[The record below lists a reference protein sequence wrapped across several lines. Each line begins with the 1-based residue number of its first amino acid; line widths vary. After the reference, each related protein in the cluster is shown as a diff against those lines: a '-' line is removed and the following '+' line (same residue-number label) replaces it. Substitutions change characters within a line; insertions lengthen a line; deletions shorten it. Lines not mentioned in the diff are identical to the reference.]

1 MDNIETKIQQS
12 FNARYMSFEEV
23 AKSFIVSEHFEN
35 IIKPEHTILTGSRGC
50 GKTTLLKMLHPK
62 ALHAWNTDE
71 GRDIKNKI
79 EFTGIYIPSDRQWG
93 SQLITF
99 QQRFPNNTKFVHDV
113 FRGVINSNVLIAVC
127 STFNALIETH
137 EVEVGFE
144 IELALK
150 LIENWDIPKPVSPHL
165 DDITIKIRK
174 MVSDFNAY
182 YRQGTI
188 AETLPNLCYKS
199 YIDLASIA
207 IDCFNSLNKQGKYKK
222 ITCKDKWAL
231 CFDELEIM
239 PDFFQNEIVNY
250 DLRGISDQRLLL
262 KLTSTPGLDKLS
274 IENNL
279 KPREIDDYT
288 ILKLWIYD
296 TRSQKKWRN
305 FCEKY
310 MKFIFE
316 GYYNRNV
323 NLNTL
328 FGRKLEYNKGLK
340 AVEGT
345 AFAKSKSDG
354 DDGENQFSED
364 GLMWEVMRLL
374 QEYDDSFYHY
384 LMKKGIDPFNPVPK
398 NKSQEAAVHRKI
410 KPIVLYRYYFTESSK
425 TGKTKKLR
433 SRNINAFNNGK
444 EYIFDIADGNPRA
457 FAYLVN
463 EFIDKIQF
471 EKNAVQ
477 EMPIPLQSRTIY
489 SFSKNY
495 FHKRILNYPRN
506 EIKINNNKDLLYE
519 IIDKI
524 GNYFFEKIVI
534 DDFNPD
540 PVIFFY
546 TSSSETWLNNFIE
559 IALEAGAIFKVE
571 EEIRIK
577 GLKKTRDV
585 YRLSYSL
592 YPIYKLPKVD
602 YNPILLSRILQD
614 YTKDTNILTLFSD
627 NEMEL

>member
-1 MDNIETKIQQS
+1 MVNTESKFQQS

-62 ALHAWNTDE
+62 ALHSWNTSE
-71 GRDIKNKI
+71 GNVIKNKI
-79 EFTGIYIPSDRQWG
+79 DFTGIYIPSDRQWG
-93 SQLITF
+93 SQLMTF
-99 QQRFPNNTKFVHDV
+99 QQKFPNNIEFVHNV

-127 STFNALIETH
+127 STFNALIETSDI
-137 EVEVGFE
+137 EPGFE
-144 IELALK
+144 IELGLK
-150 LIENWDIPKPVSPHL
+150 LIENWEISTPVSPHL

-182 YRQGTI
+182 YRQGII
-188 AETLPNLCYKS
+188 AETLPSICYKT
-199 YIDLASIA
+199 YIDLVSISV
-207 IDCFNSLNKQGKYKK
+207 DCFNSLNKQCKYRK
-222 ITCKDKWAL
+222 IICKDKWAL

-239 PDFFQNEIVNY
+239 PDFFQKEIVNY

-274 IENNL
+274 IKGNL
-279 KPREIDDYT
+279 KPTEIDDYT

-305 FCEKY
+305 YCEKY
-310 MKFIFE
+310 MKFAFE
-316 GYYNRNV
+316 EYYNRKI

-328 FGRKLEYNKGLK
+328 FGKNIDYNKGLR

-345 AFAKSKSDG
+345 VFAKSKSDG

-364 GLMWEVMRLL
+364 GIMWEVMRLL
-374 QEYDDSFYHY
+374 QEYDNSFYHY
-384 LMKKGIDPFNPVPK
+384 LVKKGVDPFNPIPK
-398 NKSQEAAVHRKI
+398 NKNQEAAIHRKI
-410 KPIVLYRYYFTESSK
+410 KPIVLYRYYFTEVSK
-425 TGKTKKLR
+425 TGKGKKIR
-433 SRNINAFNNGK
+433 SRNVNAFNNGK

-457 FAYLVN
+457 FAYLVS
-463 EFIDKIQF
+463 EFVDKIHF
-471 EKNAVQ
+471 ENSTVQ

-495 FHKRILNYPRN
+495 FHKKILNYPKN
-506 EIKINNNKDLLYE
+506 EITVNNHKDLLYE

-524 GNYFFEKIVI
+524 GNYFFDKMVMEN
-534 DDFNPD
+534 FNPD

-546 TSSSETWLNNFIE
+546 INSGETLLNNFIE

-571 EEIRIK
+571 EEIKVK
-577 GLKKTRDV
+577 GIKKTRDV

-602 YNPILLSRILQD
+602 YNPIPLSRILQD
-614 YTKDTNILTLFSD
+614 GTKDINVLTLFPD
-627 NEMEL
+627 NEIE